1 MERLN
6 SLPDTINKNQLLFGI
21 NQGCTFDDLRI
32 ENMKEIAD
40 LDLDGYAIGGLAVG
54 EPRKI
59 CIVSFRLLSRICL
72 RKNRGILW
80 V

>member
-40 LDLDGYAIGGLAVG
+40 LDLDGYAIGGLAV
-54 EPRKI
+54 I
-59 CIVSFRLLSRICL
+59 FLLKPVL
-72 RKNRGILW
+72 
-80 V
+80 